1 MDFDDYLYP
10 SIPSHN
16 LKVTGSNPV
25 PATSRIKHLARLT
38 RSGFLFSGFH
48 VGGGVPWRL
57 CLGVQPFRSSERLCE
72 VARTAH
78 PKGLGDHHDGLHYS
92 GNVIPCSHGSRT
104 FKVDRPR
111 TNLGTRRGTAKTWPR
126 TGIRAGMARR
136 RRPLPRAPSHP
147 SHFRRN
153 SPDPVRQ
160 ASQAENTRRIESRD
174 QTARQTETCARLI
187 RTY

>member
-1 MDFDDYLYP
+1 MCYNSWNSPHDP
-10 SIPSHN
+10 
-16 LKVTGSNPV
+16 KVTGSNPF
-25 PATSRIKHLARLT
+25 PATNQAFSPAHKVGLFVFWIPCRRWRAAAFVARCT
-38 RSGFLFSGFH
+38 A
-48 VGGGVPWRL
+48 
-57 CLGVQPFRSSERLCE
+57 VQKFRTPCV

-78 PKGLGDHHDGLHYS
+78 RKGLGDHHGLHYS
-92 GNVIPCSHGSRT
+92 GNVIPCSHGSRP

-111 TNLGTRRGTAKTWPR
+111 TNLGTRRGTAKAWPR